1 MSFRTKKYL
10 TIVDIEN
17 TKKSGGVSVSIVV
30 VLGISFLGILS
41 YAKKQHLLCF
51 KDY

>member
-17 TKKSGGVSVSIVV
+17 TKKSGVSVSVVV